1 MLDLLLIATLGF
13 LGSFGHCIG
22 MCGPLTVAFSLS
34 QQQAATTE
42 TATDW
47 QRHLYF
53 HGLLNLGRIL
63 SYALV
68 GGAIGAVGSAL
79 VAGGQFA
86 GIDSALRQWLAIFT
100 GCLLVWMGLSQI
112 APGQLPHLP
121 FLHPLLQGETHKRLT
136 TAMVQLS
143 FQTSWWTPALLGMVW
158 GLIPCGFLYAA
169 QVKAAE
175 TGNLWSGAMTM
186 LAFGVGTL
194 PSMVAVGVSSS
205 RLSRDRRSQLFRLGG
220 WITLTIGILTLV
232 RSGQMVDYTGHAA
245 LICLILALSARPI
258 SHLWSLPLKYRR
270 VLGVGAFIL
279 AVAHMLHMLTHT
291 LDWNI
296 NAVWFML
303 PTHQVAI
310 WLGTASLAL
319 MTPAALTS
327 TDAMM
332 QRLGHRWRQLHLLAV
347 PALVLATSHTILIGS
362 HYLGGLG
369 WTLTQKLAS
378 ILLGL
383 LVFGVLLL
391 RWSDGNRG

>member
-1 MLDLLLIATLGF
+1 
-13 LGSFGHCIG
+13 
-22 MCGPLTVAFSLS
+22 
-34 QQQAATTE
+34 
-42 TATDW
+42 
-47 QRHLYF
+47 
-53 HGLLNLGRIL
+53 
-63 SYALV
+63 
-68 GGAIGAVGSAL
+68 
-79 VAGGQFA
+79 
-86 GIDSALRQWLAIFT
+86 
-100 GCLLVWMGLSQI
+100 
-112 APGQLPHLP
+112 
-121 FLHPLLQGETHKRLT
+121 
-136 TAMVQLS
+136 MVQLS